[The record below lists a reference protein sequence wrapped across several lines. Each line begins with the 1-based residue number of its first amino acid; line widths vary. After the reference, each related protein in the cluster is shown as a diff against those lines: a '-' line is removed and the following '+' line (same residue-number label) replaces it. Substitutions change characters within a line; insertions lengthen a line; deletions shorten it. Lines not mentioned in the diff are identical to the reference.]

1 MKAKKIIRIFGSS
14 IFIFLFTFVLILIAF
29 PKTRTYSGIILG
41 FVFTFSFFILNFLL
55 FVFLQRK
62 QNFTKFYCGL
72 LLVSLVVLDQLIKAL
87 CINCLGDN
95 VIYVLNN
102 YIHID
107 LIKNPYQTVVLQ
119 IAGSILPSHIVGL
132 FKVLLIVFFVFFL
145 AFFQKKYKMSFNSSF
160 AQVGIMLILCSAIC
174 TTIDSFFWG
183 CSVDYILLV
192 PLYTAYDLKD
202 IFSFIGIGF
211 LSAEF
216 IGSNPQKDLHE

>member
-1 MKAKKIIRIFGSS
+1 MKTKKIIRIFGSS
-14 IFIFLFTFVLILIAF
+14 IFIFLFTFILILIVF

-41 FVFTFSFFILNFLL
+41 FVFTISFFMLNSIL
-55 FVFLQRK
+55 FVLLQRK
-62 QNFTKFYCGL
+62 QRFTKLSCCL
-72 LLVSLVVLDQLIKAL
+72 LSIFLIVLDQLIKAL

-95 VIYVLNN
+95 VIHVINN
-102 YIHID
+102 YFHID

-119 IAGSILPSHIVGL
+119 IASSILPSHIVGI
-132 FKVLLIVFFVFFL
+132 FKVLLIVFFALFL

-160 AQVGIMLILCSAIC
+160 AQAGIVLIMCSAIC
-174 TTIDSFFWG
+174 TTIDSFFWK

-216 IGSNPQKDLHE
+216 IGYNPQKGLFK